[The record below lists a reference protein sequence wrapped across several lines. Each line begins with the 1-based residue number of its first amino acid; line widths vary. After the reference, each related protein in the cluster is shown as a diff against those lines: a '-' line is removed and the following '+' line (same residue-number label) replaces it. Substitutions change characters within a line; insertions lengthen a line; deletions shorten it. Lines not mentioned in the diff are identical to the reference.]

1 VDLGDLRRDEVDEH
15 FKLLELLAFEIAA
28 IKVCLVRDLLFT
40 GCNQLGAELE
50 ETSGEVSVASFPSLV
65 ALYA

>member
-1 VDLGDLRRDEVDEH
+1 MNLGDLRRDEVDEY

-28 IKVCLVRDLLFT
+28 IKVCLVRDSLFT

-50 ETSGEVSVASFPSLV
+50 ETSGEFSVASFPSLV